1 MLGKLG
7 GHIEESITGIHVV
20 KAFNHEEKSI
30 RQFDEINSKLRDV
43 GLKALVW
50 SGYIMP
56 LMNVINNF
64 GFAIVAGFGGFLAV
78 KGLITVG
85 IITSFLGYSRQFSR
99 PLNDL
104 ANIFNSLQSA
114 VAGSERVFEV
124 LDEEQE
130 SEDPQSIE
138 LVDPIGNVVFEN
150 VDFRYREDVMVLK
163 NVSFGVKAG
172 ENIAL
177 VGPTGAG
184 KTTIVNLLNRF
195 YDVMSGGIMIDGKDI
210 RDYTRESLRKNFGIV
225 LQDTYL
231 FTGTIMENIKYGRPE
246 ASDIEAI
253 NAAKMSNA
261 DIFIRH
267 LLEGYDTI
275 LAECGNNLSQGQ
287 KQLIAIARAIL
298 SDPSILILDEATSNV
313 DTRTELHI
321 REAML
326 KLMKDRTCFVIAHR
340 LSTIK
345 DADMILVI
353 DDGSIIEKGNHK
365 TLLELNG
372 LYRKMYDNQYKNI
385 EMDLS

>member
-1 MLGKLG
+1 
-7 GHIEESITGIHVV
+7 
-20 KAFNHEEKSI
+20 
-30 RQFDEINSKLRDV
+30 
-43 GLKALVW
+43 
-50 SGYIMP
+50 
-56 LMNVINNF
+56 
-64 GFAIVAGFGGFLAV
+64 
-78 KGLITVG
+78 
-85 IITSFLGYSRQFSR
+85 
-99 PLNDL
+99 
-104 ANIFNSLQSA
+104 
-114 VAGSERVFEV
+114 
-124 LDEEQE
+124 
-130 SEDPQSIE
+130 
-138 LVDPIGNVVFEN
+138 
-150 VDFRYREDVMVLK
+150 
-163 NVSFGVKAG
+163 
-172 ENIAL
+172 
-177 VGPTGAG
+177 
-184 KTTIVNLLNRF
+184 
-195 YDVMSGGIMIDGKDI
+195 
-210 RDYTRESLRKNFGIV
+210 
-225 LQDTYL
+225 
-231 FTGTIMENIKYGRPE
+231 MENIKYGRPE